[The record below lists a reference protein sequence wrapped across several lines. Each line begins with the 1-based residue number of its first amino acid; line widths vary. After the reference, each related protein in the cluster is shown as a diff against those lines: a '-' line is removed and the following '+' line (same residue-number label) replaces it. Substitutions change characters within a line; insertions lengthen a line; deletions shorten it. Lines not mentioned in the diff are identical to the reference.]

1 MDPVVAASLALGALA
16 ATGVLIIAGE
26 LLPATPA
33 LGAALRRLHDGPAPA
48 GPTSRGRR
56 VPRWLARRFPVPRDD
71 LALLGYRTERYLAT
85 VLAAAGTG
93 AVSPILVAAMLT
105 AAGRSLPAQAA
116 AVASV
121 ASVAAAAGF
130 AAAAHRDVAYRAR
143 RLRAEF
149 RHVVAVYLVLVA
161 MERGGGHGTVEAL
174 ERAGQVGDNPVMQRI
189 RDALLRARSHHL
201 PPWEELAE
209 LGTRI
214 GVPELADV
222 GQIMRGS
229 GQSGAQVHRTL
240 LEQAASLRDRI
251 RTDALARAEATTG
264 RLEIPGAVLLLV
276 LAAFVIY
283 PITQRIYLGM

>member
-1 MDPVVAASLALGALA
+1 MDPVLAASLAVGALA
-16 ATGVLIIAGE
+16 AAGVLVIVGE

-33 LGAALRRLHDGPAPA
+33 LGAALRRLHERPAPA
-48 GPTSRGRR
+48 GPAAGRR
-56 VPRWLARRFPVPRDD
+56 VPGWLARRFPVPRDD
-71 LALLGYRTERYLAT
+71 LALLGRPTDRYVAT
-85 VLAAAGTG
+85 VLAAAAAGAISPILLAAVLAASGRSVPSQAAATG
-93 AVSPILVAAMLT
+93 AV
-105 AAGRSLPAQAA
+105 A
-116 AVASV
+116 AVV
-121 ASVAAAAGF
+121 AAAGF
-130 AAAAHRDVAYRAR
+130 AVAAHRDVAYRAR

-149 RHVVAVYLVLVA
+149 RQVVAVYLVLVA
-161 MERGGGHGTVEAL
+161 MERGAGHGTVESL
-174 ERAGQVGDNPVMQRI
+174 ERAGQVGDNRVMRRI
-189 RDALLRARSHHL
+189 RDALLRARTHRL

-209 LGTRI
+209 LGTRV

-240 LEQAASLRDRI
+240 LDRAASLRDQI